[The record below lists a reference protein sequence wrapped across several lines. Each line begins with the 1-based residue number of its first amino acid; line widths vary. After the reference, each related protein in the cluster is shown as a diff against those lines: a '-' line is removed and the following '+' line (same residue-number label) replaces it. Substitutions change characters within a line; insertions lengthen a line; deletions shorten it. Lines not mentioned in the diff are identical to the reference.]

1 MSKIAKTIE
10 YEGET
15 LTYRREMFNR
25 RLRHGPIQSA
35 VMFSEPRITAL
46 SCLGL
51 VALLVA
57 MATNTVESLIVG
69 LSISALSLGLMF
81 FAPPPSYRSK
91 KLLREPDQGDGSST
105 PPEQS

>member
-1 MSKIAKTIE
+1 
-10 YEGET
+10 
-15 LTYRREMFNR
+15 MFNR
-25 RLRHGPIQSA
+25 RTGHGSLQSG

-57 MATNTVESLIVG
+57 MAANTVEFLIVG

-81 FAPPPSYRSK
+81 FVPPPSYRSK
-91 KLLREPDQGDGSST
+91 ELLREPDQSDGSST